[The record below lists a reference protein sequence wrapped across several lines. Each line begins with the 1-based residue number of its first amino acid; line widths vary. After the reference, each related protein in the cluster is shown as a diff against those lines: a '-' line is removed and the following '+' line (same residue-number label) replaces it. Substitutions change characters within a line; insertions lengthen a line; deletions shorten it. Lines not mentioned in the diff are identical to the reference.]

1 MEEKCEQ
8 SYEMKAEIF
17 HIIFFY
23 QKKPEE
29 RVWIKVGE
37 EEYGTFI
44 IMERNIIEVL
54 YKLMIIHM

>member
-1 MEEKCEQ
+1 
-8 SYEMKAEIF
+8 MKAEIF